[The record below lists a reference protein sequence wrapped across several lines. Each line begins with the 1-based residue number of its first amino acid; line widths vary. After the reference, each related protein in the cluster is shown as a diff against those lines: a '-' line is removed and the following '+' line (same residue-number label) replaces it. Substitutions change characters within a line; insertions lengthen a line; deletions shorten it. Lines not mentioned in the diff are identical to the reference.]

1 MAHEVR
7 DCRWP
12 WNRLYLHANGD
23 IKPCCYATSPVGNV
37 MDGDK
42 PDEVWNG
49 KEMEELRQYIVEN
62 RIHRVC
68 AGAGCSFIRSRM
80 APDEEIASQVV
91 YRRIP
96 QGVVPAH
103 TEELA
108 KLGQRDA
115 LWTLGHRLLEK
126 AGERPPQLAVK
137 AVKDTLIAYL
147 WLYRASRKRS
157 ELASYWLALSLSK
170 RNIWPVNRF
179 ALSLAMQAGEGGY
192 AQAYVLAGRILI
204 EGKGMGRKVA
214 EAKKLFRKGAELGDP
229 MGYYLLGC
237 LLKTDPAQVEEAR
250 KLLTL
255 AKRRGVVEADAAL
268 EYMQAA

>member
-42 PDEVWNG
+42 PEEIWNG
-49 KEMEELRQYIVEN
+49 KEMQELRQYIVEN
-62 RIHRVC
+62 RIHPVC

-80 APDEEIASQVV
+80 APDEETASQVV
-91 YRRIP
+91 YRKVP
-96 QGVVPAH
+96 EGVVLPH
-103 TEELA
+103 TEALA

-115 LWTLGHRLLEK
+115 LWTLGHSLLEK
-126 AGERPPQLAVK
+126 AGQRPSRLTMRF
-137 AVKDTLIAYL
+137 VKDSALAYL

-157 ELASYWLALSLSK
+157 ELASYRLALSLFEWNS
-170 RNIWPVNRF
+170 RLVNGF
-179 ALSLAMQAGEGGY
+179 AFSRAKQAGESGY
-192 AQAYVLAGRILI
+192 AQAYILAGRILI
-204 EGKGMGRKVA
+204 EGKGMGRKVT
-214 EAKKLFRKGAELGDP
+214 EAKELFRKGAELGDP

-237 LLKTDPAQVEEAR
+237 ILKTDPTQVEEAR

-255 AKRRGVVEADAAL
+255 AKRRGVAEADAAL
-268 EYMQAA
+268 EYLQAA